1 MRVIHKGRVLK
12 DNDILEVCGVD
23 GSEALYVAPGRAS
36 NSVGGG
42 GAKSTTATTASANA
56 TPMDKSDEAIAASV
70 AAEAPQHGGEFR
82 VFVKGIGGLD
92 ATLEK
97 LHPDTPLTEVW
108 DRVAT
113 LCSLKAD
120 QIRLV
125 HRGKLL
131 CNDTGAKLSACGVAE
146 GAVLH
151 VARRAVQT
159 ASSTAAAQST
169 GNNTAAPNDTAV
181 APMPM
186 AWGSGP
192 TTFSTLLANQRND
205 PAALDGALAQ
215 IFQQQ
220 MEAARPPAQA
230 QPVPFEVRI
239 GREIRAMERQ
249 VRFLVAERHREEAA
263 IAANLRHG
271 RPPVEQDQQQEEED
285 PELLD
290 HIART
295 MAEARARGVPVP
307 NPAFF
312 VDRAIE
318 RARSMQ
324 ALRARLDREAGD
336 MQPELEDA
344 LAVAEQSA
352 AEAARAPRR
361 LGNGK

>member
-1 MRVIHKGRVLK
+1 M
-12 DNDILEVCGVD
+12 
-23 GSEALYVAPGRAS
+23 
-36 NSVGGG
+36 
-42 GAKSTTATTASANA
+42 
-56 TPMDKSDEAIAASV
+56 
-70 AAEAPQHGGEFR
+70 
-82 VFVKGIGGLD
+82 
-92 ATLEK
+92 
-97 LHPDTPLTEVW
+97 
-108 DRVAT
+108 
-113 LCSLKAD
+113 
-120 QIRLV
+120 IRLV
-125 HRGKLL
+125 YRGKLL
-131 CNDTGAKLSACGVAE
+131 CYDTSITLSACGITE
-146 GAVLH
+146 GASLH
-151 VARRAVQT
+151 VARRAVQKT
-159 ASSTAAAQST
+159 PSNSIAGSTAINTTVPNGTT
-169 GNNTAAPNDTAV
+169 G

-215 IFQQQ
+215 MFQQQ

-249 VRFLVAERHREEAA
+249 VRFLVAERQREEARITA
-263 IAANLRHG
+263 SMRPG

-295 MAEARARGVPVP
+295 MAEARARGAPVP
-307 NPAFF
+307 HAAFF

-324 ALRARLDREAGD
+324 ALRIQLDREAGD
-336 MQPELEDA
+336 IQPELEDA
-344 LAVAEQSA
+344 LAAAEQSV

-361 LGNGK
+361 LGNGESK